1 MPRDAVLPREHGIN
15 HVANDDP
22 ECAEPVELA
31 EGQNGLFL

>member
-1 MPRDAVLPREHGIN
+1 VSTRIN
-15 HVANDDP
+15 RVGNDDP